1 MRIDFFAQKPRKR
14 KKRKKNSKKDLQ
26 NRKNRVIITK
36 SYRWP
41 LSQTVKTSPS
51 HGEDMGSIPVGVT
64 TLNIRRHPP
73 AFLMQDSS
81 AVGMHTVAYILRAV
95 FLETVES
102 LPDSPKGKS
111 KAPRTSRCAGLSLS
125 HGDQL

>member
-64 TLNIRRHPP
+64 NCKYPEDLCPKVLAFYMQEAFSNAYAVERLSIGIAPRRRC
-73 AFLMQDSS
+73 FLLSEKKC
-81 AVGMHTVAYILRAV
+81 GLCGILRGLLFS
-95 FLETVES
+95 FL
-102 LPDSPKGKS
+102 
-111 KAPRTSRCAGLSLS
+111 
-125 HGDQL
+125 

>member
-1 MRIDFFAQKPRKR
+1 MRIDFFEQKPRKR
-14 KKRKKNSKKDLQ
+14 KKRKKNSKKGLQ

-64 TLNIRRHPP
+64 TKQAERL
-73 AFLMQDSS
+73 ASFMQVSFS
-81 AVGMHTVAYILRAV
+81 QLVCSLRAV
-95 FLETVES
+95 
-102 LPDSPKGKS
+102 
-111 KAPRTSRCAGLSLS
+111 
-125 HGDQL
+125 